1 MAVSNTLSGR
11 QQQQNAMVITYA
23 AGEEQVKLSPQIVRN
38 YLVNGSAE
46 TVTEQEIVMF
56 MQLCRCQHLNP
67 FLREAYLIKYGNQPA
82 TIVTGKTA
90 LEKRAARCKNF
101 AGFEAG
107 VVVQKDGGKLE
118 YRPGSLVLNGEELV
132 GGWCDVHV
140 AGYQV
145 PVRAVVSLNE
155 YIGRKKDGTINS
167 QWQGKPAT
175 MIRKVAKMQ
184 AMREAFPE
192 DFAGMYSE
200 EELNAG
206 DGAIPEIPAP
216 IATPTPQE
224 IPTPAQTPPPSVQ
237 PAPMANAE
245 IVPPEQYGDFSDEL

>member
-1 MAVSNTLSGR
+1 MAISNTLTGR
-11 QQQQNAMVITYA
+11 QQQNAMVITYA

-56 MQLCRCQHLNP
+56 MQLCKCQHLNP

-82 TIVTGKTA
+82 TIVTGKAA

-107 VVVQKDGGKLE
+107 VVVQKDGCELE

-140 AGYQV
+140 AGYKV
-145 PVRAVVSLNE
+145 PVRAVVSMSE
-155 YIGRKKDGTINS
+155 YVGHKKDGSING
-167 QWQGKPAT
+167 QWQSKPAT

-184 AMREAFPE
+184 ALREAFPE

-206 DGAIPEIPAP
+206 NGAIPEIPAP
-216 IATPTPQE
+216 IAAPTPQE
-224 IPTPAQTPPPSVQ
+224 IPAPVQAPPQSVQ
-237 PAPMANAE
+237 PAPIASAE
-245 IVPPEQYGDFSDEL
+245 IVSPEQYGDFSDEL

>member
-11 QQQQNAMVITYA
+11 PQQNTMVITYA

-38 YLVNGSAE
+38 YLVSGSAE

-56 MQLCRCQHLNP
+56 MQLCKCQHLNP

-82 TIVTGKTA
+82 TIVTGKAA

-107 VVVQKDGGKLE
+107 VVVQKDGCELE

-140 AGYQV
+140 AGYKV
-145 PVRAVVSLNE
+145 PVRAVVSMSE
-155 YIGRKKDGTINS
+155 YVGRKKDGSVNG
-167 QWQGKPAT
+167 QWQSKPAT

-184 AMREAFPE
+184 ALREAFPE

-216 IATPTPQE
+216 IAAPTPQE
-224 IPTPAQTPPPSVQ
+224 IPAPVQAPPQSVQ
-237 PAPMANAE
+237 SAPIASAE

>member
-1 MAVSNTLSGR
+1 MAVSNTLR
-11 QQQQNAMVITYA
+11 PQQQQNAMVITYA

-56 MQLCRCQHLNP
+56 MQLCKCQHLNP
-67 FLREAYLIKYGNQPA
+67 FLREAYLIKYGSQPA
-82 TIVTGKTA
+82 TIVTGKAA

-107 VVVQKDGGKLE
+107 VVVQKDGCELE

-140 AGYQV
+140 AGYKV
-145 PVRAVVSLNE
+145 PVRAVVSMSE
-155 YIGRKKDGTINS
+155 YVGRKKDGSVNG
-167 QWQGKPAT
+167 QWQSKPAT

-184 AMREAFPE
+184 ALREAFPE

-224 IPTPAQTPPPSVQ
+224 IPAPVQAPPQSVQ
-237 PAPMANAE
+237 PAPIASAE